1 LLTPPSYHYA
11 IDASGLSKV
20 YKADKKKAPDLVAVE
35 NLDLRVAP
43 GEFYGFLGP
52 NGAGKSTTIKML
64 TGLLRPTS
72 GRIVIA
78 GHDLSI
84 DPLAVKRSIGV
95 LPEDLNLY
103 ERLTAYEFLK
113 FAAQMYGMTTSVA
126 DAKSHELISMM
137 ELDGETDKLIV
148 DYSMGMK
155 KKVALAGAMIHDPRV
170 LFLDEPFNGIDALSS
185 RKIRDVLRQRT
196 MQGTTVFFSSHVLEV
211 VEKLCTRVAII
222 ARGKLVG
229 EGTID
234 ELRAQTHDTSL
245 EDIFV
250 HLVSSEPEEGYA
262 WALPGSPL
270 PSGQSPQSMPGTRSE
285 GAPARLPGTR
295 SEGAPARLP
304 STRSEGAPA
313 RLPDGQSGVQD

>member
-1 LLTPPSYHYA
+1 LQTLPTYPYA
-11 IDASGLSKV
+11 IEAQDLVKV
-20 YKADKKKAPDLVAVE
+20 YKAEKKRADLIAVDHL
-35 NLDLRVAP
+35 NLRVAP

-78 GHDLSI
+78 GADLAA
-84 DPLAVKRSIGV
+84 DPLAVKRAIGV

-103 ERLTAYEFLK
+103 ERLTSYEFLK
-113 FAAQMYGMTTSVA
+113 FAAQMYGLPSSEA
-126 DAKSHELISMM
+126 DRKSRDLLELM
-137 ELDGETDKLIV
+137 ELSGDADKLIV

-196 MQGTTVFFSSHVLEV
+196 EQGTTVFFSSHVLEV

-222 ARGKLVG
+222 AHGRLVG
-229 EGTID
+229 EGTMD
-234 ELRAQTHDTSL
+234 DLRAQTQDTSL

-250 HLVSSEPEEGYA
+250 HLVSSPQEEGYA
-262 WALPGSPL
+262 WAV
-270 PSGQSPQSMPGTRSE
+270 
-285 GAPARLPGTR
+285 PAAV
-295 SEGAPARLP
+295 ENAARDRTSL
-304 STRSEGAPA
+304 
-313 RLPDGQSGVQD
+313 

>member
-1 LLTPPSYHYA
+1 MQTLPTYPYA
-11 IDASGLSKV
+11 IEAQDLVKV
-20 YKADKKKAPDLVAVE
+20 YKAEKKRSDLIAVDHL
-35 NLDLRVAP
+35 NLRVAP

-78 GHDLSI
+78 GFDLAA
-84 DPLAVKRSIGV
+84 DPLAVKRAIGV

-103 ERLTAYEFLK
+103 ERLTSYEFLK
-113 FAAQMYGMTTSVA
+113 FAAQMYGLPSA
-126 DAKSHELISMM
+126 EAERKSRDLLELM
-137 ELDGETDKLIV
+137 ELSGDADKLIV

-196 MQGTTVFFSSHVLEV
+196 EQGTTVFFSSHVLEV

-222 ARGKLVG
+222 AHGRLVG
-229 EGTID
+229 EGTMD
-234 ELRAQTHDTSL
+234 DLRAQTQDMSL

-250 HLVSSEPEEGYA
+250 HLVSSPQEEGYA
-262 WALPGSPL
+262 WAV
-270 PSGQSPQSMPGTRSE
+270 
-285 GAPARLPGTR
+285 PAAGENATQGRTSL
-295 SEGAPARLP
+295 
-304 STRSEGAPA
+304 
-313 RLPDGQSGVQD
+313 

>member
-1 LLTPPSYHYA
+1 MQTLPTYPYA
-11 IDASGLSKV
+11 IEAQDLVKV
-20 YKADKKKAPDLVAVE
+20 YKAEKKRADLIAVDHL
-35 NLDLRVAP
+35 NLRVAP

-78 GHDLSI
+78 GSDLAA
-84 DPLAVKRSIGV
+84 DPLAVKRAIGV

-103 ERLTAYEFLK
+103 ERLTSYEFLK
-113 FAAQMYGMTTSVA
+113 FAAQMYGLPNSEA
-126 DAKSHELISMM
+126 ERKSRDLLELM
-137 ELDGETDKLIV
+137 ELSGDADKLIV

-196 MQGTTVFFSSHVLEV
+196 EQGTTVFFSSHVLEV

-222 ARGKLVG
+222 AHGRLVG
-229 EGTID
+229 EGTMD
-234 ELRAQTHDTSL
+234 DLRAQTQDMSL

-250 HLVSSEPEEGYA
+250 HLVSSPQEEGYA
-262 WALPGSPL
+262 WAV
-270 PSGQSPQSMPGTRSE
+270 
-285 GAPARLPGTR
+285 PAAG
-295 SEGAPARLP
+295 ENAARDRTSL
-304 STRSEGAPA
+304 
-313 RLPDGQSGVQD
+313 